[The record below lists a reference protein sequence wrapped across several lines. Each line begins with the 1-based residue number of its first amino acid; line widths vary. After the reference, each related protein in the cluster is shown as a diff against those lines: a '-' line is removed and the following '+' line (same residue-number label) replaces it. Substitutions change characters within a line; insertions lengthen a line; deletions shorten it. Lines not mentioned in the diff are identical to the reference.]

1 MRYSVQPRDRI
12 KGYGFLLFAKN
23 TNKIIGKNVKYIQIV
38 FDHAKQFAA
47 DVFKTDGNKIP
58 YKMTKIS
65 KNSQQS
71 NSETVTYENDKEIPK
86 KRYISPEEKQKN
98 IDDLRLI

>member
-12 KGYGFLLFAKN
+12 FVKGYGFLLFAKN

-47 DVFKTDGNKIP
+47 DVFKTD
-58 YKMTKIS
+58 S
-65 KNSQQS
+65 KRATQK
-71 NSETVTYENDKEIPK
+71 TVKAT
-86 KRYISPEEKQKN
+86 
-98 IDDLRLI
+98 DDLLVIKFPIK